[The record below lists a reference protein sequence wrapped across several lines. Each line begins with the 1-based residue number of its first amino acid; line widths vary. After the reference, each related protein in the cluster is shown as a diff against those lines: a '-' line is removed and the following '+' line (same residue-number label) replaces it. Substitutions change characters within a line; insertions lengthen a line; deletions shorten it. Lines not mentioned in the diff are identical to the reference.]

1 MKHEKVLL
9 CEGGTGECRCR
20 VDRLVVP
27 DIRFHGLFV
36 STAEAKVLNYAY
48 ESAVYI
54 RVLILEREKQSSHQK
69 MFTIDIPD
77 PWFIANAQNPPLRKE
92 LREEIML
99 FHMTFHALVR
109 HFLPKAKQVGYSFD
123 GKTRHGV
130 RYKGCAWVS
139 NDR

>member
-9 CEGGTGECRCR
+9 GEGGPGECLCR

-36 STAEAKVLNYAY
+36 SPAEAKVLHYAY

-54 RVLILEREKQSSHQK
+54 RVLILEREKQSGHNK
-69 MFTIDIPD
+69 KFTIDIPD
-77 PWFIANAQNPPLRKE
+77 LWFIANAQNPPLRKE
-92 LREEIML
+92 LREELML
-99 FHMTFHALVR
+99 FHTTFHALVR
-109 HFLPKAKQVGYSFD
+109 HFLPEAKQVGYSYD